1 MTPTLP
7 QMMKKLEEMQ
17 DEQAY
22 IITATKELQSRYE
35 QLNVDIEML
44 EVMIMYKSNQEARK
58 NVV

>member
-35 QLNVDIEML
+35 QLNDDIEML